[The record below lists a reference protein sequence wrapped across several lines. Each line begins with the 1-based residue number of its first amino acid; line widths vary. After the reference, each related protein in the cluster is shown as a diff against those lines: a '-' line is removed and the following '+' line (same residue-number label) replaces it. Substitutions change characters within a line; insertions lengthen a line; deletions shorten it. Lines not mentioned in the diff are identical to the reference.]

1 MEQFATEEQQVEAIK
16 RFWKDNGTAIIIGA
30 VLGLGD
36 LWAWRYYSDSQ
47 LEAKAQASVE
57 YQQAVET
64 LQSDNGLSNVEQF
77 ISNHSDSGYASI
89 ARFMKVSK
97 LVENNELEQ
106 AATTLQEVMSSTGD
120 NNLKTLAGI
129 QLARIQLEQ
138 SDTDKA
144 LATLEGLDN
153 EAFSSLIAEVKGDVL
168 AGQGKLDDARMAY
181 TKALEDNASNQL
193 VKMKLDNLAVATGS

>member
-16 RFWKDNGTAIIIGA
+16 RFWKDNGTAIILGA
-30 VLGLGD
+30 VLGLGG
-36 LWAWRYYSDSQ
+36 LWGWRYYSDSQ

-64 LQSDNGLSNVEQF
+64 LQSDGGLSNVEQF
-77 ISNHSDSGYASI
+77 ISNHGDSGYASI

-106 AATTLQEVMSSTGD
+106 AASTLQEVMSSTDD

-138 SDTDKA
+138 SDNDKA
-144 LATLEGLDN
+144 LATLEGLSN
-153 EAFSSLIAEVKGDVL
+153 NAFGSLIAEVKGDVL
-168 AGQGKLDDARMAY
+168 AAQGKLDDARMAY
-181 TKALEDNASNQL
+181 TKALKDDASNQL

>member
-30 VLGLGD
+30 VLGLGG
-36 LWAWRYYSDSQ
+36 LWGWRYYSDSQ
-47 LEAKAQASVE
+47 LEAKAQASIE

-77 ISNHSDSGYASI
+77 ISNQSDSGYASI

-120 NNLKTLAGI
+120 DNLKTLAGI

-138 SDTDKA
+138 SNNDKA
-144 LATLEGLDN
+144 LATLEGLNN

-168 AGQGKLDDARMAY
+168 AGQGKLDKARMAY
-181 TKALEDNASNQL
+181 TKALEDDASNQL